1 MPEDLVECPRCSDVF
16 VPAPGECPECGIPVE
31 GTEGPPEGERVSP
44 SRLERIGAAGGV
56 AAAAILTGAG
66 SLFLDRPGLGIG
78 LLFLGLAIAGF
89 LLLKR

>member
-16 VPAPGECPECGIPVE
+16 VPAPGECPECGISVE
-31 GTEGPPEGERVSP
+31 GTEGPPERDRVSR

-56 AAAAILTGAG
+56 GIAALVTGAG
-66 SLFLDRPGLGIG
+66 SLFLGRPALGMG

-89 LLLKR
+89 VLLKR